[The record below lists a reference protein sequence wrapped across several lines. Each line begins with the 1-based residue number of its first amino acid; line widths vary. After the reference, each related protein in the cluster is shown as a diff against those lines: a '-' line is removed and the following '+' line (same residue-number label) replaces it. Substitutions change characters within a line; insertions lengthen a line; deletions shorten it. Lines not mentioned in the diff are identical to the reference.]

1 MKVMPASRH
10 VVCPDCA
17 IVNRVPAER
26 PADAAKCGNC
36 RARLFQ
42 GRPVELT
49 AATFDRHLTQYRLPL
64 LVDFWAPWCGP
75 CKAMAPVLE
84 AAAKELELRLRV
96 AKLDT
101 DAVPEVAARYEI
113 RSIPTLIL
121 FKAGREAARIAGAMP
136 PAQLKEWLEPLLRA
150 P

>member
-1 MKVMPASRH
+1 MPANH
-10 VVCPDCA
+10 LVVCPTCA
-17 IVNRVPAER
+17 TVNRVPSER
-26 PADAAKCGNC
+26 PAAAAKCGKC
-36 RARLFQ
+36 RSRLFQ

-49 AATFDRHLTQYRLPL
+49 AATFDRHLAQDGLPL

-75 CKAMAPVLE
+75 CKAMVPVLE
-84 AAAKELELRLRV
+84 AATREFEPRLRV

>member
-1 MKVMPASRH
+1 MPANHH
-10 VVCPDCA
+10 VVCPTCA
-17 IVNRVPAER
+17 TVNRVPPER
-26 PADAAKCGNC
+26 PAETAKCGKC
-36 RARLFQ
+36 GARLFQ

-49 AATFDRHLTQYRLPL
+49 AATFERHLTQDGLPL

-84 AAAKELELRLRV
+84 AAVSELEPRLRV

-101 DAVPEVAARYEI
+101 DAFPEVAARYGVH
-113 RSIPTLIL
+113 SIPTLIL
-121 FKAGREAARIAGAMP
+121 FNDGREVARTAGAMP
-136 PAQLKEWLEPLLRA
+136 PARLNAWLEPWLRT